1 MKNITIK
8 YGVDSITKQVDA
20 GFTIG
25 DLKGDDGIRAGLGY
39 GDNVNALINGV
50 AQGCSTVIPDG
61 AVVTIET
68 AANTKA

>member
-8 YGVDSITKQVDA
+8 YGVDQLTKQVDA
-20 GFTIG
+20 DFTVS
-25 DLKGDDGIRAGLGY
+25 DLKADDAIRAGLGY
-39 GDNVNALINGV
+39 GDNINVLINGV
-50 AQGCSTVIPDG
+50 AQNDCVNIPDG